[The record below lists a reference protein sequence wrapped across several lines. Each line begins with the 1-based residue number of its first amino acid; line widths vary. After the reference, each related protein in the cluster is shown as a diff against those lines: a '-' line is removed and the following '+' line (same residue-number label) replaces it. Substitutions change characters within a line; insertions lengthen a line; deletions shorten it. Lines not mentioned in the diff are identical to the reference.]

1 MKFASRLL
9 LALFLFAGLSLQPCG
24 AELPEVQI
32 KSAYVFNFVKFV
44 EWPSNAV
51 RPDEK
56 LRLCVAGNDQLF
68 ASLSALEGRKVGAYE
83 LHVVRA
89 DASESWRS
97 CHVLYIDNQV
107 QRRLVP
113 GIKSLGDAPVLTI
126 SDIPGFAERGG
137 GIGLLQRND
146 KMLFEV
152 NLASTRKAGLRL
164 SSQMLNLAANIF
176 GK

>member
-1 MKFASRLL
+1 MRFAFRLL
-9 LALFLFAGLSLQPCG
+9 LVSFLFAGLGSQPCL
-24 AELPEVQI
+24 AELTEIQI
-32 KSAYVFNFVKFV
+32 KSAYVFNFIKFV
-44 EWPSNAV
+44 EWPANAV
-51 RPDEK
+51 GPDEK
-56 LRLCVAGNDQLF
+56 LRLCVAGNDQLL
-68 ASLSALEGRKVGAYE
+68 ASLSALEGRKAGAYE

-97 CHVLYIDNQV
+97 CHVLYIDSQA

-146 KMLFEV
+146 RMLFEV

-164 SSQMLNLAANIF
+164 SSQMLNLAVNVF